1 MTTRRLVLSM
11 LLGLAMG
18 LLVAR
23 PASAQYATS
32 TIEQLIQRIA
42 VALEHPPQ
50 QVCRCECGP

>member
-23 PASAQYATS
+23 PASAQYASS
-32 TIEQLIQRIA
+32 TIEQLIRRIA
-42 VALEHPPQ
+42 EALERP